1 MSELFNIETALRAG
15 ALSGTVIFVLIL
27 LARKMKICS
36 INYLILIGS
45 VFTGKKDSDRNDRIH
60 DTSGCMYHIRNCLCC
75 RVFTSPVFRVVSGDN
90 PGICTSGYIQY
101 NPFSGCTRKAII
113 TKRTVALLRTSPSR
127 LQRSNL
133 CCTSFCVWHYKRNP
147 LSYNLREG

>member
-45 VFTGKKDSDRNDRIH
+45 VFTGKKDSGTEMIGFMTH
-60 DTSGCMYHIRNCLCC
+60 LVACTIFAIVYAVVFSLLQSSGWFPGTILASVHLVISSTILFLAALARPSLRKELWPFSEHHHPVCNVIIFVVLHFVFGITNGILYHI
-75 RVFTSPVFRVVSGDN
+75 
-90 PGICTSGYIQY
+90 I
-101 NPFSGCTRKAII
+101 
-113 TKRTVALLRTSPSR
+113 
-127 LQRSNL
+127 
-133 CCTSFCVWHYKRNP
+133 
-147 LSYNLREG
+147 